1 MNSADDVFKYIERQ
15 AQLDALRTASY
26 VLFPYSEKNE
36 VIPARVLEARLNEL
50 LKKVDNG
57 ERL

>member
-1 MNSADDVFKYIERQ
+1 MTISDEVFKYIERQ
-15 AQLDALRTASY
+15 AQLDALRQTSY
-26 VLFPYSEKNE
+26 TLFPYSEKDEIIPKE
-36 VIPARVLEARLNEL
+36 VLKERLNEL